1 MTTDNTQQSVS
12 LPALSV
18 SDLAQQ
24 LKRTLEQKFDYVRVR
39 GELSRVTRHS
49 SGHIYTDLKDA
60 NAVINSVCWKG
71 VAANLKVQ
79 PAEGLDV
86 ICTGRISTYP
96 QRSNYQLI
104 IDSMELAGEGALLKM
119 LEERKQRLR
128 AEGLF
133 APERKKALPFMPQR
147 IGVITSPTGAVIRD
161 ILHRVT
167 DRFPTHVLVWPVTVQ
182 GEGAAQNVIKAL
194 QGFHN
199 ATGAQRPDVIIV
211 ARGGGSVEDLMPFN
225 DEDLVRAIADC
236 TIPIITA
243 VGHETDTTLVDY
255 VADRRAPTPTAA
267 AEMALPVKEDLRYT
281 VQNHFHRID
290 QHIRGYMRHYKA
302 ELRTLEARLGDPQ
315 RALNAIQQRL
325 DLAGSYAQRAMMQL
339 LHRYRQI
346 LQRVPIQL
354 YNPQNRLQQQQQSLN
369 HVTQRLQRVTQIM
382 VQQKT
387 QQLQHRG
394 ALLDSYSF
402 HKTLERGFALVRGAD
417 GQAITQ
423 AAQAQKQP
431 QLDIQFADG
440 VVKTTPQ

>member
-1 MTTDNTQQSVS
+1 MEEQQTVS
-12 LPALSV
+12 LPPLSV

-49 SGHIYTDLKDA
+49 SGHVYTDLKDA
-60 NAVINSVCWKG
+60 NAVINAVCWKG
-71 VAANLKVQ
+71 VTANLKTQ

-119 LEERKQRLR
+119 LEERKRRLL

-133 APERKKALPFMPQR
+133 SAERKKPLPFMPQR

-167 DRFPTHVLVWPVTVQ
+167 DRFPTHVLMWPVTVQ
-182 GEGAAQNVIKAL
+182 GDGAAQNVIKAL
-194 QGFHN
+194 DGFN
-199 ATGAQRPDVIIV
+199 KATGDQRPDVIIV

-225 DEDLVRAIADC
+225 DEDLVRAIAASV
-236 TIPIITA
+236 IPVITA

-255 VADRRAPTPTAA
+255 AADRRAPTPTAA
-267 AEMALPVKEDLRYT
+267 AEMALPVKQDLYYT
-281 VQNHFHRID
+281 VQQHQQRMMQAVFT
-290 QHIRGYMRHYKA
+290 HIRRHGADLK
-302 ELRTLEARLGDPQ
+302 TLVARLGDPQ
-315 RALNAIQQRL
+315 RALQAIQQRI
-325 DLAGSYAQRAMMQL
+325 DLAGSYAQQAMMRV
-339 LHRYRQI
+339 LHHYRQA
-346 LQRVPIQL
+346 LQRMPIQL
-354 YNPQNRLQQQQQSLN
+354 YNPHNRVQQQQQSLN
-369 HVTQRLQRVTQIM
+369 HASQRLQRVLQMT

-394 ALLDSYSF
+394 SLLESYSF
-402 HKTLERGFALVRGAD
+402 RKTLERGFALVRGVD
-417 GQAITQ
+417 GQAITT
-423 AAQAQKQP
+423 AAQARTQT
-431 QLDIQFADG
+431 QLDIQFADD
-440 VVKTTPQ
+440 VVKTKPQ